1 MSVAG
6 AKGSS
11 DESRGPSGS
20 EMSRLGNEVQWTAL
34 TLRGQGPALWERKGE
49 KEGRDTGKG
58 VQIGCL
64 AGQRAERRGSN
75 ALTVPSEKVKSTGAS

>member
-6 AKGSS
+6 AEGSS

-20 EMSRLGNEVQWTAL
+20 EMSRLGIEVQGTAL
-34 TLRGQGPALWERKGE
+34 TLRVQGPAPWERRGD

-75 ALTVPSEKVKSTGAS
+75 ALTVPSEKVQITGTS